1 MSANKREVNSDNN
14 KTDANDQIT
23 PTSGKTLVVYYSAS
37 GNTERIA
44 KAVASAANKEM
55 IYMQKNCFNRRFG
68 FKVWFER
75 MYMNA
80 LSVISLLDFK

>member
-14 KTDANDQIT
+14 KTNASDPTT
-23 PTSGKTLVVYYSAS
+23 PTGGKTLVVYYSAS

-44 KAVASAANKEM
+44 KAVASAANKE
-55 IYMQKNCFNRRFG
+55 IDLYAKNCFNRRFG
-68 FKVWFER
+68 FKVWFEG